1 MNCDLLCSAR
11 DHFLLAKKLVRLTKI
26 TEHSVMFKDRVAVI
40 TGSARGI
47 GRAIAEALAE
57 QGCNIVISD
66 VNAEGCQKTAD
77 EIATRYGVKAI
88 GQAANVTKKEDMT
101 ALANTAVEKLGKLDI
116 WVNNAGVLRDDLLM
130 RMSEEDW
137 NLVLD
142 VNLKGVFFGIQAAT
156 KVMMKAKYGKIV
168 NISSVAGLI
177 GNAGQANYSAAKA
190 GVIAITKTA
199 AREYASRNINV
210 NAITPGYI
218 QTDMTGALPQKVQE
232 ELAKMVPLPNK
243 GAPSDIAKAARFLA
257 SSDADFITGVIL
269 RVDGGMAIGF

>member
-1 MNCDLLCSAR
+1 
-11 DHFLLAKKLVRLTKI
+11 
-26 TEHSVMFKDRVAVI
+26 
-40 TGSARGI
+40 
-47 GRAIAEALAE
+47 
-57 QGCNIVISD
+57 
-66 VNAEGCQKTAD
+66 
-77 EIATRYGVKAI
+77 
-88 GQAANVTKKEDMT
+88 
-101 ALANTAVEKLGKLDI
+101 
-116 WVNNAGVLRDDLLM
+116 
-130 RMSEEDW
+130 
-137 NLVLD
+137 
-142 VNLKGVFFGIQAAT
+142 
-156 KVMMKAKYGKIV
+156 MMKAKYGKIV

>member
-1 MNCDLLCSAR
+1 
-11 DHFLLAKKLVRLTKI
+11 
-26 TEHSVMFKDRVAVI
+26 MFKDRVAVI

-57 QGCNIVISD
+57 QQCNIVISD
-66 VNAEGCQKTAD
+66 VNGEACQKTAD
-77 EIATRYGVKAI
+77 EIATKYQVKAI
-88 GQAANVTKKEDMT
+88 GVAGNVTKKEDMT
-101 ALANTAVEKLGKLDI
+101 ALANAAVEKLGKLDI

-156 KVMMKAKYGKIV
+156 KVMMKARYGKIV

-199 AREYASRNINV
+199 AREYASRNITV
-210 NAITPGYI
+210 NAITAGYI
-218 QTDMTGALPQKVQE
+218 QTDMTGALPQKVQD
-232 ELAKMVPLPNK
+232 ELAKMVPLPHK